1 MTQENSVRKPSWF
14 YAALSVAALLIA
26 ASVAY
31 RVVYHV
37 EREWIQLDKQGT
49 GEWAR
54 SELVVPRLFDSRTG
68 ESCEYRGAG
77 VKIDLVSQF
86 IRGPWVCFPGPSTK

>member
-77 VKIDLVSQF
+77 VQIDLVSQF